1 MKRENKKEIYS
12 IRKFKIGVGS
22 AVIGLSF
29 LGAYGSLQQAPI
41 LNDLIGVKT
50 VYADDSN
57 FNRTETGTV
66 DAGGST
72 TVNKLVPSEEVKA
85 VPNGEKNFNA
95 TVAFTTEAGLGSG
108 TLVADDTI
116 VTVAHNFVHLDETTN
131 PISVKENVNKSG
143 DVHVAT
149 LPDGKQVRFSND
161 DVHYWNK
168 EGFVQ
173 GYKNDLAVVKLKKAY
188 ENEQLAEVVDR
199 TEVPA
204 DNSTIHVFGYP
215 QGKLQP
221 ILNEKVASTEN
232 YGSNIYGIAYQGSKP
247 GASGGGIYNAEGK
260 LIGVNQN
267 GVVDKRSGG
276 IVFSKEQLDWIKS
289 YINKNPIQPV
299 YLKADQ
305 AVSDKE
311 YEFKEDKI
319 KVTEKSS
326 GDSYEVQTV
335 PYLIV
340 NETPDMKIDQD
351 PGLVNALNKVK
362 GNSEREVQGRKDIQ
376 DLMGRKTGVVF
387 KVRSYEEDGSEGW
400 RYFRTW
406 TSMDTSI
413 VQGETKI
420 PYYAYESLKESLG
433 DSIDYSSDNTIDYG
447 KATGESIGGEN
458 SNNITMVVW
467 TLPEPEQPGEDPW
480 PGVPDF
486 ATSGRG
492 NAATLYERYEGD
504 DEKRDSNGHLLD
516 DTLSYVHIGTKPETL
531 EEVAETKKTK
541 YIKNTELLKLGL
553 TERVLKE
560 GADKKKVTKKTYVL
574 NKNEDKRDETR
585 GYKVGEFTTAGT
597 TAPSVENGGVTLKE
611 EVSYTTLENK
621 VIEVAAPEDKTVVEK
636 LPFTTRYE
644 KDSEREKGQP
654 DITAT
659 EGKNGSKTTVTTYE
673 VNEDTGKVTETVH
686 DPVVVQ
692 PVEKVVKVAAK
703 DKVELVKNGT
713 KTIER
718 TTRYEV
724 DPKTGKVTETV
735 TDKLIS
741 DTSNE
746 PPVVEK
752 PAFDESKIKVVTE
765 ELQPTVRYEKDDSRE
780 KGQPNITVPGE
791 VGQKKITTV
800 PLPDENGIEKDVVTE
815 EVVKPAGETVIKV
828 ATKTKVERIKDG
840 TRTIERTTSYEVD
853 PKTGKITETVT
864 DKLISD
870 MSTEPPVVDIPE
882 FNGGV
887 SPIEPPV
894 VDVLEFDLSKLP
906 KEDKPAPALRDFNL
920 GTGKND
926 FGPKKES
933 PKVEVVPADFTTPRT
948 EEVPSEKKADAP
960 KVEAVS
966 QTGNTSTGAQA
977 ATTKASKGELPYTGT
992 VENTALTL
1000 AGISLAG
1007 LSLAVMGIGLNKKK
1021 ENQ

>member
-1 MKRENKKEIYS
+1 LEKVTKYGKY
-12 IRKFKIGVGS
+12 RKTKAYGLVGC
-22 AVIGLSF
+22 IGLISA
-29 LGAYGSLQQAPI
+29 LTLVVAQP
-41 LNDLIGVKT
+41 VH
-50 VYADDSN
+50 ADSETD
-57 FNRTETGTV
+57 FNRTAVGAVDTGN
-66 DAGGST
+66 S
-72 TVNKLVPSEEVKA
+72 
-85 VPNGEKNFNA
+85 A
-95 TVAFTTEAGLGSG
+95 T
-108 TLVADDTI
+108 
-116 VTVAHNFVHLDETTN
+116 NQ
-131 PISVKENVNKSG
+131 P
-143 DVHVAT
+143 
-149 LPDGKQVRFSND
+149 
-161 DVHYWNK
+161 
-168 EGFVQ
+168 
-173 GYKNDLAVVKLKKAY
+173 
-188 ENEQLAEVVDR
+188 
-199 TEVPA
+199 
-204 DNSTIHVFGYP
+204 NSTA
-215 QGKLQP
+215 
-221 ILNEKVASTEN
+221 ET
-232 YGSNIYGIAYQGSKP
+232 
-247 GASGGGIYNAEGK
+247 NANV
-260 LIGVNQN
+260 INQE
-267 GVVDKRSGG
+267 V
-276 IVFSKEQLDWIKS
+276 
-289 YINKNPIQPV
+289 
-299 YLKADQ
+299 
-305 AVSDKE
+305 
-311 YEFKEDKI
+311 EFKNNRI
-319 KVTEKSS
+319 KVTEKNENKSH
-326 GDSYEVQTV
+326 ELENT

-340 NETPDMKIDQD
+340 KETTDTKVDQD
-351 PGLVNALNKVK
+351 PGLVNALNHIK

-376 DLMGRKTGVVF
+376 DLMSRKTGVVF

-447 KATGESIGGEN
+447 KATGESIGGES

-486 ATSGRG
+486 SNGKG
-492 NAATLYERYEGD
+492 NEATLYERYEGD
-504 DEKRDSNGHLLD
+504 DEKRDNSGNLIDFKLD
-516 DTLSYVHIGTKPETL
+516 SVHIGTKPETL
-531 EEVAETKKTK
+531 EEVVETKKTK
-541 YIKNTELLKLGL
+541 YVKNTELLKLGL

-560 GADKKKVTKKTYVL
+560 GSDNKKITKKTYTL
-574 NKNEDKRDETR
+574 NRTTDKRNETH
-585 GYKVGEFTTAGT
+585 GYKDGEFTTAGT

-611 EVSYTTLENK
+611 DVSYTTLENK

-644 KDSEREKGQP
+644 KDNEREKGQP
-654 DITAT
+654 DITST

-673 VNEDTGKVTETVH
+673 VNEDTGKVTEMVH
-686 DPVVVQ
+686 DPIVVE

-713 KTIER
+713 KTIQR

-724 DPKTGKVTETV
+724 DPQTGKVTETV

-741 DTSNE
+741 DTTAE

-752 PAFDESKIKVVTE
+752 PAFDESKIKVTTE
-765 ELQPTVRYEKDDSRE
+765 ELQPTVRYEKDNSRE

-800 PLPDENGIEKDVVTE
+800 PVPDENGVDKDVVTE
-815 EVVKPAGETVIKV
+815 EIVKPAGETVIKV
-828 ATKTKVERIKDG
+828 AAKTKVERLKDG

-853 PKTGKITETVT
+853 PKTGAITETVT

-870 MSTEPPVVDIPE
+870 MSAEPPVVEVPE

-887 SPIEPPV
+887 NGDLDGNPLINEKS
-894 VDVLEFDLSKLP
+894 EFDLSKLP

-920 GTGKND
+920 GTSKND

-1000 AGISLAG
+1000 AGLSLAG
-1007 LSLAVMGIGLNKKK
+1007 LSLTVMGISLNKKK
-1021 ENQ
+1021 EN